1 MHPEPVTKIGDLNHR
16 RAALR
21 IDDPEPIHHI
31 LVGAGD
37 QLLVRCQLPAQGV
50 ALDPDL
56 GSSTR
61 IRPVQ
66 DDPTAGLIPIGE
78 FARRARLTHK
88 ALRLYD
94 RTGLLRPAL
103 TDEAT
108 GYRRYD
114 ATQVRTG
121 QLISLL
127 RGAGLSLADVECVLR
142 DVAAG
147 RPGRGAAGTCCSVT
161 SNGGT
166 ATARR

>member
-1 MHPEPVTKIGDLNHR
+1 M
-16 RAALR
+16 
-21 IDDPEPIHHI
+21 
-31 LVGAGD
+31 
-37 QLLVRCQLPAQGV
+37 
-50 ALDPDL
+50 
-56 GSSTR
+56 
-61 IRPVQ
+61 Q
-66 DDPTAGLIPIGE
+66 DDPRAGLIPIGE

-94 RTGLLRPAL
+94 RIGLLRPAL

-127 RGAGLSLADVECVLR
+127 RGAGLGLADVECVLR

-147 RPGRGAAGTCCSVT
+147 PTGPWSGWTCCSVT

-166 ATARR
+166 ATARW